1 MTIDTVN
8 ANPGTVGAFDP
19 ADEEMLR
26 YLGLDPRKPADR
38 AAVAVARHY
47 DLDPLLKH
55 VVVIP
60 KGGVYVTRD
69 GLLDIAHRS
78 GALDGITVDTEPTF
92 DADAKEWRAVVTVW
106 RKDMSHGFTYPGR
119 YPSNGS
125 NRDYPQEM
133 ALKCAEAHAL
143 RRAFR
148 VTGLPVYEEQQ
159 ATAAAPARSTGLA
172 AAARDADP
180 AEAPQRS
187 TGPATGSTH
196 ADQVDPPVAPPIDP
210 AVDTVEDIT
219 TYAETEPLN
228 VTSNL
233 AKRLFAS
240 VADAGIPKDEAHD
253 YMSEVLGRNVTS
265 SKNLTVGEARRLL
278 RHLPASVEGGN

>member
-1 MTIDTVN
+1 MTIDTVPN
-8 ANPGTVGAFDP
+8 SPGTVGAFDP

-47 DLDPLLKH
+47 DLDPLLRH
-55 VVVIP
+55 VIVVP
-60 KGGVYVTRD
+60 KGGVYITRD

-78 GALDGITVDTEPTF
+78 GVLDGITVDTEPTL
-92 DADAKEWRAVVTVW
+92 DPEAKEWRAVVTVW

-119 YPSNGS
+119 YSANGG

-159 ATAAAPARSTGLA
+159 ATDAPARSTGLA
-172 AAARDADP
+172 AAARASDP
-180 AEAPQRS
+180 TEPPQRS
-187 TGPATGSTH
+187 TGPADGPTDAEGDDGPGS
-196 ADQVDPPVAPPIDP
+196 APLD
-210 AVDTVEDIT
+210 VKS
-219 TYAETEPLN
+219 PLA
-228 VTSNL
+228 L
-233 AKRLFAS
+233 RMFA
-240 VADAGIPKDEAHD
+240 AIGEAGIPKDRAHELLT
-253 YMSEVLGRNVTS
+253 EVTGRAIAS
-265 SKNLTVGEARRLL
+265 SKDLTEDEARQVIDF
-278 RHLPASVEGGN
+278 LPAPAEDTDR